1 MGFRSLFETQI
12 FKHRTFLLIKS
23 YSSHGPT
30 RRRERRSPKTGNT
43 LVFIYMTG
51 SGDRGC
57 SPVRA
62 SVVGESGGPPLQC
75 QSRPRIAAKKRVHR
89 RKTQIRD
96 KTIEKYTSISSDGG
110 GGGASGTARWSEECG
125 GHKVEL
131 HCF

>member
-1 MGFRSLFETQI
+1 M
-12 FKHRTFLLIKS
+12 
-23 YSSHGPT
+23 
-30 RRRERRSPKTGNT
+30 
-43 LVFIYMTG
+43 FIYMTG

-110 GGGASGTARWSEECG
+110 GGGGGASGTARWSEECG